1 MWRCLLKP
9 VRSWAAAFW
18 ISWRQE
24 RDIMCIQVE
33 RSASAWIHFS
43 GHSDSTGLILEVLLI
58 WIKQDWTLFGVQRFW
73 IKIVLINFCQRALH
87 FETADEGTFNVTDVW
102 VLVEEKHD
110 FWFWVMSLWS
120 VNEFKKGHTNNV
132 MTGFKDR
139 SPSQQH
145 STVLPYE
152 GSGVSEVTGNLQY
165 CNSKPLIVLLDQALR
180 TTLKTLN

>member
-1 MWRCLLKP
+1 
-9 VRSWAAAFW
+9 
-18 ISWRQE
+18 
-24 RDIMCIQVE
+24 
-33 RSASAWIHFS
+33 
-43 GHSDSTGLILEVLLI
+43 
-58 WIKQDWTLFGVQRFW
+58 
-73 IKIVLINFCQRALH
+73 
-87 FETADEGTFNVTDVW
+87 
-102 VLVEEKHD
+102 
-110 FWFWVMSLWS
+110 MSLWS
-120 VNEFKKGHTNNV
+120 DNEFKKGHTNNV